1 MAKYIQVVT
10 TIENSEQAQKL
21 GRDLVEKRLAAC
33 AQVDG
38 PINSVY
44 WWQGRVEEAQEWRLT
59 LKTVR
64 AHYDRLEEE
73 ILRLHP
79 YTTPEILATPI
90 EAGSAD
96 YLDWLQREVD

>member
-1 MAKYIQVVT
+1 
-10 TIENSEQAQKL
+10 
-21 GRDLVEKRLAAC
+21 
-33 AQVDG
+33 
-38 PINSVY
+38 
-44 WWQGRVEEAQEWRLT
+44 WRLT